1 MLCFFRK
8 RTLSTRQYQQ
18 DTSAVYNLIDSD
30 YHYLPRTFVSSKKS
44 LAFVD
49 IQLKDYLQV
58 TANYAN
64 KNEGIDDLVNA

>member
-1 MLCFFRK
+1 M
-8 RTLSTRQYQQ
+8 
-18 DTSAVYNLIDSD
+18 
-30 YHYLPRTFVSSKKS
+30 PSKKS